1 MVKYGLCSRSLVIC
15 GTGLSQDLDELM
27 VEGLLLQ
34 VSLPEVQNLYS
45 ILLDRVSSLHTDRCT
60 SPPQTE
66 PTDCSPHIHFN
77 SQGNNH
83 QVPSASQINRFTRAN

>member
-1 MVKYGLCSRSLVIC
+1 
-15 GTGLSQDLDELM
+15 M

-34 VSLPEVQNLYS
+34 VSLPEVQNLYNV
-45 ILLDRVSSLHTDRCT
+45 LLDRVGSLHTDRCS

-66 PTDCSPHIHFN
+66 PTDCSPHMHFN

-83 QVPSASQINRFTRAN
+83 QVQICLPDESSLMCQFALISVN

>member
-1 MVKYGLCSRSLVIC
+1 
-15 GTGLSQDLDELM
+15 M

-45 ILLDRVSSLHTDRCT
+45 ILLDRVSSLHTDRCA

-66 PTDCSPHIHFN
+66 PTDCSPHMHFN

-83 QVPSASQINRFTRAN
+83 QVPSASQINRFTCAS